1 MRQVSGRV
9 ARLRR
14 DAGPRDDVSVL
25 KISGALISIAAVV
38 VCIPAAPLA
47 QWLHYPTSGVP
58 RTSSGSPNRNA
69 PTPRTRDGKPD
80 LSGIWEAERT
90 RPCPP
95 EGCDDMMISEQFL
108 DIGWRVPGGLPY
120 RPWAADLVTKRT
132 ADLRKDDPQSQCL
145 PTGIVR
151 MHTTPLYRKIVQ
163 VPGLVV
169 ILNER
174 LAMYRQIFTDGRPL
188 PIDPQPS
195 WSGYSSGTWDG
206 DTLIVRTSGFRDGL
220 WLDAKGSPL
229 TDAGTITE
237 RFRRVNFGKLEIELT
252 VDDPKAYSA
261 SWTTKLNQFIFADT
275 ELLDYICAENERDV
289 QHFVVR

>member
-1 MRQVSGRV
+1 
-9 ARLRR
+9 
-14 DAGPRDDVSVL
+14 
-25 KISGALISIAAVV
+25 
-38 VCIPAAPLA
+38 
-47 QWLHYPTSGVP
+47 
-58 RTSSGSPNRNA
+58 
-69 PTPRTRDGKPD
+69 
-80 LSGIWEAERT
+80 
-90 RPCPP
+90 
-95 EGCDDMMISEQFL
+95 
-108 DIGWRVPGGLPY
+108 
-120 RPWAADLVTKRT
+120 
-132 ADLRKDDPQSQCL
+132 
-145 PTGIVR
+145 
-151 MHTTPLYRKIVQ
+151 LYRKIVQ

-229 TDAGTITE
+229 TDGGTITE

-252 VDDPKAYSA
+252 VDDPKAYTA